1 MIFLELTA
9 VDTKQFLQQFGL
21 LGDQI
26 PTAGQPSYPSIIVL
40 EEMEK
45 QTASVQLDP
54 RRSKIGSKLVTVS

>member
-1 MIFLELTA
+1 
-9 VDTKQFLQQFGL
+9 L

-54 RRSKIGSKLVTVS
+54 KRSKIDSKLVTVS